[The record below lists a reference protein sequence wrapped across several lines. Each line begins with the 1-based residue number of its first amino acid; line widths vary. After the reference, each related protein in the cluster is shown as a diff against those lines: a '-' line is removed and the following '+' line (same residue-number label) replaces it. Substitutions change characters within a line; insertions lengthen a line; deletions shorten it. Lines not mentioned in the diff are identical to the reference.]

1 MQNIL
6 KKVVKKFGEYKQ
18 RVVSLYQT
26 KQLNIKTMK
35 NLMQVA
41 ELKNKVNT
49 HLCSGDVTDPKEIE
63 ILKELVFSFEKLV
76 KIKLK

>member
-1 MQNIL
+1 
-6 KKVVKKFGEYKQ
+6 
-18 RVVSLYQT
+18 
-26 KQLNIKTMK
+26 MK

-49 HLCSGDVTDPKEIE
+49 HLCEGDVTDPKEIE
-63 ILKELVFSFEKLV
+63 ILKELVFSFEKLM